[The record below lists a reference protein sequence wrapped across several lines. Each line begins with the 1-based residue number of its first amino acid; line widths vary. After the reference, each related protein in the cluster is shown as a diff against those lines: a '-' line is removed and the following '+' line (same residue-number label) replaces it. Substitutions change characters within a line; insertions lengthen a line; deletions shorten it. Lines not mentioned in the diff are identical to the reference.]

1 MLGPVSLNGIAQCFT
16 TSHLCPI
23 SWFLCRLRDPAHAE
37 IFSCVSDS
45 GQFIVCTEFGSFPGA
60 IEGIH
65 FELQRPKYFVNVY
78 IVLYRVAG
86 FPPGPKNFISMFSLW
101 ADVGGDREMGKW
113 CGIKRKRL
121 IEVWPHL

>member
-1 MLGPVSLNGIAQCFT
+1 MNVEIDITKYLIKVYCKNVSQLH
-16 TSHLCPI
+16 S
-23 SWFLCRLRDPAHAE
+23 HAE

-65 FELQRPKYFVNVY
+65 FELQRPKYFVNLY

-101 ADVGGDREMGKW
+101 AAVGGVRWGNGVES
-113 CGIKRKRL
+113 KRKD
-121 IEVWPHL
+121 

>member
-1 MLGPVSLNGIAQCFT
+1 MQVTGRIKARRTAYDVQFKLVCN
-16 TSHLCPI
+16 
-23 SWFLCRLRDPAHAE
+23 HAE

-65 FELQRPKYFVNVY
+65 FELQRPKYFVNLY

-101 ADVGGDREMGKW
+101 AAVGGVRWGNGVES
-113 CGIKRKRL
+113 KRKD
-121 IEVWPHL
+121 

>member
-1 MLGPVSLNGIAQCFT
+1 MEDAAFSGAIFFFAVLI
-16 TSHLCPI
+16 
-23 SWFLCRLRDPAHAE
+23 HAE

-65 FELQRPKYFVNVY
+65 FELQRPKYFVNLY

-101 ADVGGDREMGKW
+101 AAVGGDREMGKW
-113 CGIKRKRL
+113 CRIKRKRL
-121 IEVWPHL
+121 IEVWLHPQVRPHL

>member
-1 MLGPVSLNGIAQCFT
+1 MHIYVYQQIRAAHSL
-16 TSHLCPI
+16 SE
-23 SWFLCRLRDPAHAE
+23 HAE

-101 ADVGGDREMGKW
+101 AAVGGVRWGNGVES
-113 CGIKRKRL
+113 KRKD
-121 IEVWPHL
+121 

>member
-1 MLGPVSLNGIAQCFT
+1 MCT
-16 TSHLCPI
+16 KLCGHRAPI
-23 SWFLCRLRDPAHAE
+23 
-37 IFSCVSDS
+37 SCVS
-45 GQFIVCTEFGSFPGA
+45 GPAHKIVWIKFGSFPGA

-101 ADVGGDREMGKW
+101 AAVGGVRWGNGVES
-113 CGIKRKRL
+113 KRKD
-121 IEVWPHL
+121 

>member
-1 MLGPVSLNGIAQCFT
+1 MSRFTVLRLVVYPVRSY
-16 TSHLCPI
+16 
-23 SWFLCRLRDPAHAE
+23 R
-37 IFSCVSDS
+37 
-45 GQFIVCTEFGSFPGA
+45 IVWIKFGSFPGA

-101 ADVGGDREMGKW
+101 AAVGGVRWGNGVES
-113 CGIKRKRL
+113 KRKD
-121 IEVWPHL
+121 